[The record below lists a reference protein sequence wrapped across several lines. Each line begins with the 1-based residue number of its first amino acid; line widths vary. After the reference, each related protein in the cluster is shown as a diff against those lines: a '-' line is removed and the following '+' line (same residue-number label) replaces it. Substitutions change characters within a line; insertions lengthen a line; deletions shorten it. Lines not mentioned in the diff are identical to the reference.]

1 MLNSSGTVRSRAG
14 SGCPST
20 RPSRRALEKRAAGL
34 LFGGLVVGALAACQG
49 SQGDRPGLPGREPAL
64 QRDGTQRL
72 SASKQLLYVAT
83 LDQIDVYALG
93 TVKPRNVIKTGL
105 FGVTQLAIDDGGLR
119 YASNFGTQS
128 YTNSSVTEYKGG
140 LLYLTRTN
148 GAFSASGVAVAPS
161 GDVFAS
167 SYYRNLVSL
176 YHAGAADPYQQ
187 LQGVILSPG
196 LLAFAKHELYVGE
209 AGSAQ
214 ILRFPTG
221 ATTPD
226 LTLKVVGPGSLPPG
240 AITDGGPFV
249 VGKDGTV
256 YAAGAVTAGDV
267 GYEEFVDV
275 FAPGQASPRTG
286 VVLSTGRSAGSAP
299 YIAVRGSSMY
309 ATATDINAAFQYE
322 VGAKLKVVR
331 SITNGLNQPGPI
343 AVDGNGNLYIGNAA
357 GAVTVYPPGATSPS
371 QTIALPESTTPVAVV
386 IGP

>member
-1 MLNSSGTVRSRAG
+1 M
-14 SGCPST
+14 
-20 RPSRRALEKRAAGL
+20 
-34 LFGGLVVGALAACQG
+34 
-49 SQGDRPGLPGREPAL
+49 PGREPAS
-64 QRDGTQRL
+64 QRDETQSSHAR
-72 SASKQLLYVAT
+72 SQMLYVAT
-83 LDQIDVYALG
+83 LDQIDVYRLG
-93 TVKPRNVIKTGL
+93 APKPRNIIKTGL
-105 FGVTQLAIDDGGLR
+105 FGVTQLAIDAAGFR

-140 LLYLTRTN
+140 LLYLMRTN

-196 LLAFAKHELYVGE
+196 LLAFAKHDLYVGE

-214 ILRFPTG
+214 ILRYPTG
-221 ATTPD
+221 ATAPD

-240 AITDGGPFV
+240 AITYGGPFV

-267 GYEEFVDV
+267 GYEEFIDV
-275 FAPGQASPRTG
+275 FAPGQASPRTA
-286 VVLSTGRSAGSAP
+286 VVVSTGRSAGSPP
-299 YIAVRGSSMY
+299 YVAVSGSSMY
-309 ATATDINAAFQYE
+309 ATASDINTAFQYH
-322 VGAKLKVVR
+322 VGAKLKVTR
-331 SITNGLNQPGPI
+331 SITSGLNQPGPV

-371 QTIALPESTTPVAVV
+371 QTIALPESMTPVAVV
-386 IGP
+386 VGP